1 MDNAVIMERDF
12 KGVWIPKEIWLDTR
26 LGALDKIIYTEIA
39 SLDCED
45 HGCYASNEYLAD
57 FCQCSE
63 RKITECISKL
73 KDLAYIYVEAF
84 DGRHRSL
91 RINTDLKSDE
101 QACIEKNV
109 SLPRKKCY
117 SDSQNLR
124 GANINNIDN
133 NIYNFLSKD
142 NDKPLSI
149 SKKSETEDSATVLQS
164 KKCLIQKPEPNI
176 KQKLS
181 KTFSEP
187 KKSTEDTKETK
198 KQQMTKN
205 FVNDFMKYLVEQ
217 QKIND
222 EKFLGV
228 VKSWLTVVADKY
240 GYKLTDE
247 QKFLIYKQL
256 VDYKSRHGD
265 NLFYEYMEKCICYSY
280 KSLDYAF
287 NYLNSTNKHPYDDN
301 GKYPDR
307 QKDAIMNR
315 MKDHGELRKERF

>member
-26 LGALDKIIYTEIA
+26 LNALDKIILTEIM
-39 SLDCED
+39 SLDCEE
-45 HGCYASNEYLAD
+45 HGCYATNEYLAE
-57 FCQCSE
+57 FCQCTQTKVS
-63 RKITECISKL
+63 TTISKL
-73 KDLAYIYVEAF
+73 INLEYIYVESF
-84 DGRHRSL
+84 NGRTRIL
-91 RINTDLKSDE
+91 RVCLTKNERQPLKNLKAAYKNFKGEYNNTL
-101 QACIEKNV
+101 N
-109 SLPRKKCY
+109 
-117 SDSQNLR
+117 
-124 GANINNIDN
+124 NINN
-133 NIYNFLSKD
+133 NILSIS
-142 NDKPLSI
+142 NDKSLSI
-149 SKKSETEDSATVLQS
+149 SKISETENSATVLQS
-164 KKCLIQKPEPNI
+164 KKCLIQKPEPDI
-176 KQKLS
+176 KQKLN
-181 KTFSEP
+181 KTFKES

>member
-26 LGALDKIIYTEIA
+26 LNALDKIILTEIM
-39 SLDCED
+39 SLDCEE
-45 HGCYASNEYLAD
+45 HGCYATNEYLAE
-57 FCQCSE
+57 FCQCTQTKVS
-63 RKITECISKL
+63 TTISKL
-73 KDLAYIYVEAF
+73 INLEYIYVESF
-84 DGRHRSL
+84 NGRTRIL
-91 RINTDLKSDE
+91 RVCLTKNERQPLKNLKAAYKNFKGEYNNTL
-101 QACIEKNV
+101 N
-109 SLPRKKCY
+109 
-117 SDSQNLR
+117 
-124 GANINNIDN
+124 NINN
-133 NIYNFLSKD
+133 NILSIS
-142 NDKPLSI
+142 NDKSLSI
-149 SKKSETEDSATVLQS
+149 SKISETENSATVLQS
-164 KKCLIQKPEPNI
+164 KKCLIQKPEPDI
-176 KQKLS
+176 KQKLN
-181 KTFSEP
+181 KTFSES